1 VEELKQLELEI
12 RKIETKMKENKQKA
26 LRETDPVKKQ
36 ALIAEIEKDGKL
48 LEQKYRE
55 HQEHSNKYNFDAT
68 AKVRGMIEAMKKAI
82 EDSFKKPRGGGSGG
96 GNNPNRPNRPNKDPD
111 GPFGGSGGGG
121 GNNPDDDKNKTPPRK
136 REEKQAK
143 DNSPMILIA
152 IAAVFILFFLMN
164 QKERPSRD
172 YEEDYY

>member
-1 VEELKQLELEI
+1 
-12 RKIETKMKENKQKA
+12 MKENKQKA

-48 LEQKYRE
+48 MEQKYRE

-82 EDSFKKPRGGGSGG
+82 ENNLKKPGGGGSGSRG
-96 GNNPNRPNRPNKDPD
+96 NPNRPNRPNKDPD
-111 GPFGGSGGGG
+111 DPFGPSGNG
-121 GNNPDDDKNKTPPRK
+121 NPDDNQNKTPPKK
-136 REEKQAK
+136 RGQEKKDK
-143 DNSPMILIA
+143 DNQQLILIA

-164 QKERPSRD
+164 QKEDRSYGRD